1 MAISR
6 TREYAADAGAA
17 EITQNPL
24 ALVRALEKLDAIG
37 QEVPIHGNPAF
48 TPLFIVNPLSK
59 KGLMALFLTHPPT
72 EDRIERLKLLA
83 QKQETSVEIPQA
95 LSPVV

>member
-59 KGLMALFLTHPPT
+59 KRFNGAVSHPSAH
-72 EDRIERLKLLA
+72 RR
-83 QKQETSVEIPQA
+83 SH
-95 LSPVV
+95 

>member
-24 ALVRALEKLDAIG
+24 ALVRALETAG
-37 QEVPIHGNPAF
+37 GNGP
-48 TPLFIVNPLSK
+48 K
-59 KGLMALFLTHPPT
+59 KSYS
-72 EDRIERLKLLA
+72 R
-83 QKQETSVEIPQA
+83 
-95 LSPVV
+95 